1 MYYSFCFINDLH
13 LSWWKSFIYLIKC
26 ITKYFI
32 VLDAI
37 VNGIIFCL
45 FLLFASTFSSYF
57 FHWFVSTGR
66 IDFNDMLSKFPG
78 HVRGIFSSVIVF
90 FSSTIF
96 FFFGSLKLFLF
107 TNILIL
113 FIYSFLDLVICH
125 AFHNSPNDYLKILLS
140 RSLILS
146 GFYRCRDSASVVS
159 NFLRLKGL

>member
-1 MYYSFCFINDLH
+1 MFVYYSFCFINDLH
-13 LSWWKSFIYLIKC
+13 LSWWKSFIYLIKW

-37 VNGIIFCL
+37 VNEIIFCL

-78 HVRGIFSSVIVF
+78 HVRGIFSSLLS
-90 FSSTIF
+90 FSAPLF
-96 FFFGSLKLFLF
+96 LFGSLKLFLF

-113 FIYSFLDLVICH
+113 FIYSVLDLVICH

-146 GFYRCRDSASVVS
+146 GFYRCRESVSVVF
-159 NFLRLKGL
+159 NFLRPNGL